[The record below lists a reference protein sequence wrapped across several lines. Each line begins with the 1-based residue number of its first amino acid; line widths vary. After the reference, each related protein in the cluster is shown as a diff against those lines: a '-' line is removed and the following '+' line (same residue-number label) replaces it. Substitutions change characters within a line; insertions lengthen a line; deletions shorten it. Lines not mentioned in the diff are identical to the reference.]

1 MSGPIQGIKVLDISM
16 IVAGGTASSLMADF
30 GAEVIKIEK
39 PGTGD
44 PLRNWGPFIEGS
56 SVWWKVHSRNKKSV
70 TLSLNQPKGQEIF
83 RELIKH
89 VDILIEGFRPG
100 TLEKWDLS
108 PKELHE
114 INPKLI
120 ILRYSG
126 FGQTGPYKDRPGF
139 GTVAECMSG
148 YVNMAGFEDSPP
160 NLPPLPLADE
170 VSGIFGAMSG
180 MMALYKRDTS
190 SDTTGEIIDL
200 SLYEPLM
207 RLMIPFVTMFDK
219 LNINRGRSGNNFP
232 DAAPRNLYHTSDDKW
247 VGLSATSQNTWETLV
262 KAMGL
267 TSLMT
272 AQQFATNEDRI
283 SHRDELNEEIQAWFD
298 DKTASEVLETLIPTG
313 GIVGQVYDSEDIS
326 KDPHISDR
334 NNIVEIEDP
343 VIGPTK
349 MVGVIPKLNKDP
361 GEIRHTGPE
370 LGQHNDE
377 IYKKWLKY
385 TREELDELAQKGLI

>member
-1 MSGPIQGIKVLDISM
+1 MSGPIEGVKVLDISM

-39 PGTGD
+39 PDTGD
-44 PLRNWGPFIEGS
+44 PLRNWGPFIKDK
-56 SVWWKVHSRNKKSV
+56 SVWWTVHSRNKKSI
-70 TLSLNQPKGQEIF
+70 TLSLNNPEGQAIF
-83 RELIKH
+83 KELIQS

-100 TLEKWDLS
+100 TLEKWNLS
-108 PKELHE
+108 PEELHK
-114 INPKLI
+114 INPKLV
-120 ILRYSG
+120 ILRFSG

-190 SDTTGEIIDL
+190 ADALGEIIDI

-232 DAAPRNLYHTSDDKW
+232 DAAPRNLYHTADDKW
-247 VGLSATSQNTWETLV
+247 VGLSATSQNTWETLAR
-262 KAMGL
+262 AMDVESLL
-267 TSLMT
+267 TSKK
-272 AQQFATNEDRI
+272 FETNEARI
-283 SHRDELNEEIQAWFD
+283 THRDELNNEIQAWFD
-298 DKTASEVLETLIPTG
+298 TKTASEILDTLIPTG
-313 GIVGQVYDSEDIS
+313 GIVGQVYDSEDVA
-326 KDPHISDR
+326 KDPHIAER
-334 NNIVEIEDP
+334 NNIVEIDDP
-343 VIGPTK
+343 FIGPTK
-349 MVGVIPKLNKDP
+349 MVGVIHKFNNNP
-361 GEIRHTGPE
+361 GEIRHAGPN
-370 LGQHNDE
+370 LGHHNKE
-377 IYKKWLKY
+377 IYKEWLKY
-385 TREELDELAQKGLI
+385 TDDQIDDLTQKGII

>member
-100 TLEKWDLS
+100 TLEKWGLS

-139 GTVAECMSG
+139 GTVAECMSAVS
-148 YVNMAGFEDSPP
+148 YTHLT
-160 NLPPLPLADE
+160 LP
-170 VSGIFGAMSG
+170 
-180 MMALYKRDTS
+180 
-190 SDTTGEIIDL
+190 
-200 SLYEPLM
+200 
-207 RLMIPFVTMFDK
+207 
-219 LNINRGRSGNNFP
+219 
-232 DAAPRNLYHTSDDKW
+232 TSD
-247 VGLSATSQNTWETLV
+247 LV
-262 KAMGL
+262 
-267 TSLMT
+267 
-272 AQQFATNEDRI
+272 
-283 SHRDELNEEIQAWFD
+283 
-298 DKTASEVLETLIPTG
+298 
-313 GIVGQVYDSEDIS
+313 
-326 KDPHISDR
+326 
-334 NNIVEIEDP
+334 
-343 VIGPTK
+343 
-349 MVGVIPKLNKDP
+349 
-361 GEIRHTGPE
+361 
-370 LGQHNDE
+370 
-377 IYKKWLKY
+377 
-385 TREELDELAQKGLI
+385 